1 MKTIMLDVDGVLI
14 SGRPSDGKHWTTSL
28 EADLGISPADL
39 KLHFFAKYW
48 PAIQLGNSELMPS
61 LGDALKNINSD
72 VSAEQLANYWFT
84 HDSRIDQSVLQ
95 ACQKLRADGHAVW
108 LATNQDHERAAYI
121 MSDLG
126 LSAHVDGMIYSAAL
140 GVKKPDPAFFK
151 TAEKLAGAD
160 AVDIIFID
168 DTMSNVEAARDCG
181 WQAFHWNNDNRGD
194 PSPQALL
201 GFVQQCR
208 V

>member
-1 MKTIMLDVDGVLI
+1 MMKTIMLDVDGVLI

-28 EADLGISPADL
+28 EVDLGISPADL

-48 PAIQLGNSELMPS
+48 AAIQLGNAELMPS
-61 LGDALKNINSD
+61 LGDALKNIKSD

-84 HDSRIDQSVLQ
+84 HDSHIDQSVLQ

-121 MSDLG
+121 MSDIG
-126 LSAHVDGMIYSAAL
+126 LSAHVDGMVYSAAL

-160 AVDIIFID
+160 AADIIFID
-168 DTMSNVEAARDCG
+168 DTMLNVEAARDCG
-181 WQAFHWNNDNRGD
+181 WQAFHWENDNSGN
-194 PSPQALL
+194 PHPQALL
-201 GFVQQCR
+201 DLVEH
-208 V
+208 